1 VLRLQETSILFFLIS
16 LKIHCYGLNFKSD
29 LIRNV
34 QLSMT
39 VLVMVMLKIKVI
51 MKCEPPRDLRLYTD
65 CQ

>member
-1 VLRLQETSILFFLIS
+1 MLRLQETSILFFLIS

-39 VLVMVMLKIKVI
+39 VLVMVMKIKVI
-51 MKCEPPRDLRLYTD
+51 MRCEPPRDLRLCTD